1 MTPTDDVTDLAA
13 VEAALGAGAPIGPAT
28 LDRLDRQQMPS
39 WLGGLIGTVLL
50 IGLWWILAVTVF
62 HKIGSG
68 VPKPNDVVTQ
78 LWHDF
83 GHGLYW
89 KNIRQT
95 LKEAATGFVGAV
107 VLAAVLAV
115 AFVQIPIVE
124 KALLRL
130 AIASYC
136 LPIIAI
142 GPILVFALPGDRPK
156 SVLAGLLAFFPTLV
170 GMILG
175 LRSADANSL
184 DLIRASGGGAWAQLV
199 KVRLKAALP
208 STFAALQNAAP
219 AAILGAI
226 IADLLGGQ
234 QGIGLGIL
242 MVDSEQA
249 LDISRTWGIGIVSAA
264 LAGIA
269 YALTGFLGRLA
280 TPWAARG
287 ATGR

>member
-1 MTPTDDVTDLAA
+1 
-13 VEAALGAGAPIGPAT
+13 
-28 LDRLDRQQMPS
+28 MPN
-39 WLGGLIGTVLL
+39 WLGGLVGTVL
-50 IGLWWILAVTVF
+50 IVAVWWILALTVF

-68 VPKPNDVVTQ
+68 VPRPNNVATE

-95 LKEAATGFVGAV
+95 LKEAATGYVGAV

-115 AFVQIPIVE
+115 AFVQVPIVE

-136 LPIIAI
+136 IPIIAI
-142 GPILVFALPGDRPK
+142 GPILVFALRGDRPK
-156 SVLAGLLAFFPTLV
+156 SVLAGLLVFFPTLV

-175 LRSADANSL
+175 LRSADASSL
-184 DLIRASGGGAWAQLV
+184 DLIRAAGGGRWAQLV
-199 KVRLKAALP
+199 KVRLGAALP
-208 STFAALQNAAP
+208 STFVALQGAAP

-226 IADLLGGQ
+226 IGDLLGGQ

-249 LDISRTWGIGIVSAA
+249 LDISRTWGIGIVCAV

-269 YALTGFLGRLA
+269 YGLTGVLGRLA
-280 TPWAARG
+280 TPWAPRREVVG
-287 ATGR
+287 

>member
-1 MTPTDDVTDLAA
+1 MMADVQVA
-13 VEAALGAGAPIGPAT
+13 VGSEVAVAALGANPGRA
-28 LDRLDRQQMPS
+28 DRDGMPG

-50 IGLWWILAVTVF
+50 VALWEILAVTVF
-62 HKIGSG
+62 HKLGSG
-68 VPKPNDVVTQ
+68 VPRPNDVVTQ

-95 LKEAATGFVGAV
+95 LKEAVTGYVGAV

-115 AFVQIPIVE
+115 AFVQVPVVE

-136 LPIIAI
+136 VPIIAI
-142 GPILVFALPGDRPK
+142 GPILVFALRGDRPK
-156 SVLAGLLAFFPTLV
+156 SVLAGLLVFFPTLV

-175 LRSADANSL
+175 LRSADASSL
-184 DLIRASGGGAWAQLV
+184 DLIRAAGGGRWAQLV
-199 KVRLKAALP
+199 KVRLRAALP
-208 STFAALQNAAP
+208 STFAALQGAAP

-226 IADLLGGQ
+226 IGDLLGGQ

-249 LDISRTWGIGIVSAA
+249 LDISRTWGIGIVCAG

-269 YALTGFLGRLA
+269 YGLTGVLGRLA
-280 TPWAARG
+280 TPWAPRR
-287 ATGR
+287 TQGR

>member
-1 MTPTDDVTDLAA
+1 MDAGAGSPVVSAAELAA
-13 VEAALGAGAPIGPAT
+13 LERAEGDG
-28 LDRLDRQQMPS
+28 MPS
-39 WLGGLIGTVLL
+39 WIGGLIGTILL
-50 IGLWWILAVTVF
+50 IAVWWILALTVF
-62 HKIGSG
+62 HKVGSG
-68 VPKPNDVVTQ
+68 VPRPNDVVTT

-95 LKEAATGFVGAV
+95 MKEAATGFTGAV
-107 VLAAVLAV
+107 VLAAVLAI
-115 AFVQIPIVE
+115 AFVQVPIVE

-156 SVLAGLLAFFPTLV
+156 SVLAGLLAFFPTLI

-175 LRSADANSL
+175 LRSADTNSL
-184 DLIRASGGGAWAQLV
+184 DLIRAAGGGAWSQLV
-199 KVRLKAALP
+199 KVRLRAALP

-226 IADLLGGQ
+226 IGDLLGGQ
-234 QGIGLGIL
+234 QGVGLGIF

-249 LDISRTWGIGIVSAA
+249 LDIARTWGIALVCTA

-269 YALTGFLGRLA
+269 FAVVGTLGRLA
-280 TPWAARG
+280 TPWAQRQ
-287 ATGR
+287 TVRT

>member
-1 MTPTDDVTDLAA
+1 MRPVIDLAEE
-13 VEAALGAGAPIGPAT
+13 EAALGSGAALEPAR
-28 LDRLDRQQMPS
+28 LERADRDGMPS
-39 WLGGLIGTVLL
+39 WMGGLIGTILL
-50 IGLWWILAVTVF
+50 IALWWVLALTVF
-62 HKIGSG
+62 HKVGSG
-68 VPKPNDVVTQ
+68 VPRPNDVATG

-95 LKEAATGFVGAV
+95 LKEAATGFTGAV

-115 AFVQIPIVE
+115 AFVQVPIVE

-156 SVLAGLLAFFPTLV
+156 SVLAGLLAFFPTLI

-175 LRSADANSL
+175 LRSADTNSL
-184 DLIRASGGGAWAQLV
+184 DLIRAAGGGAWAQLV

-226 IADLLGGQ
+226 IGDLLGGQ
-234 QGIGLGIL
+234 QGIGLGIF

-249 LDISRTWGIGIVSAA
+249 LDVARTWGIA
-264 LAGIA
+264 LVCTAMAGIA
-269 YALTGFLGRLA
+269 FGVVGALGRLA
-280 TPWAARG
+280 TPWAQRQG
-287 ATGR
+287 VRV

>member
-1 MTPTDDVTDLAA
+1 MMADVQVA
-13 VEAALGAGAPIGPAT
+13 VGSEVAVAALGGNPGRADRDGMPA
-28 LDRLDRQQMPS
+28 
-39 WLGGLIGTVLL
+39 WLGGLIGTALL
-50 IGLWWILAVTVF
+50 VALWEILAVTVF
-62 HKIGSG
+62 HKLGSG
-68 VPKPNDVVTQ
+68 VPRPNDVVTQ

-95 LKEAATGFVGAV
+95 LKEAVTGYVGAV

-115 AFVQIPIVE
+115 AFVQVPVVE

-136 LPIIAI
+136 VPIIAI
-142 GPILVFALPGDRPK
+142 GPILVFALRGDRPK
-156 SVLAGLLAFFPTLV
+156 SVLAGLLVFFPTLV

-175 LRSADANSL
+175 LRSADASSL
-184 DLIRASGGGAWAQLV
+184 DLIRAAGGGRWAQLV
-199 KVRLKAALP
+199 KVRLRAALP
-208 STFAALQNAAP
+208 STFAALQGAAP

-226 IADLLGGQ
+226 IGDLLGGQ

-249 LDISRTWGIGIVSAA
+249 LDISRTWGIGIVCAG

-269 YALTGFLGRLA
+269 YALTGVLGRLA
-280 TPWAARG
+280 TPWAPRR
-287 ATGR
+287 TQGR

>member
-1 MTPTDDVTDLAA
+1 MMAEVQVA
-13 VEAALGAGAPIGPAT
+13 VGSEVAVAALGGNPGRADRDGMPA
-28 LDRLDRQQMPS
+28 
-39 WLGGLIGTVLL
+39 WLGGLIGTALL
-50 IGLWWILAVTVF
+50 VALWEILAVTVF
-62 HKIGSG
+62 HKLGSG
-68 VPKPNDVVTQ
+68 VPRPNDVVTQ

-95 LKEAATGFVGAV
+95 LKEAVTGYVGAV

-115 AFVQIPIVE
+115 AFVQVPVVE

-136 LPIIAI
+136 VPIIAI
-142 GPILVFALPGDRPK
+142 GPILVFALRGDRPK
-156 SVLAGLLAFFPTLV
+156 SVLAGLLVFFPTLV

-175 LRSADANSL
+175 LRSADASSL
-184 DLIRASGGGAWAQLV
+184 DLIRAAGGGRWAQLV
-199 KVRLKAALP
+199 KVRLRAALP
-208 STFAALQNAAP
+208 STFAALQGAAP

-226 IADLLGGQ
+226 IGDLLGGQ

-249 LDISRTWGIGIVSAA
+249 LDISRTWGIGIVCAG

-269 YALTGFLGRLA
+269 YGLTGVLGRLA
-280 TPWAARG
+280 TPWAPRR
-287 ATGR
+287 TQGR